1 MRSTFAV
8 ALLSL
13 SLAFPGLASAADW
26 TIDGS
31 HTAVDFKVRHM
42 MVSWVRGS
50 FRKVSGSVQLD
61 HSNLSAS
68 SAQITIEASS
78 VDTGNAKRDK
88 HLCDADF
95 FDVEKHPTIT
105 FKSSSVRKA
114 GSDSFEFVGELTML
128 GTTREIV
135 MLVSDVAA
143 PIQTS
148 RGGTK
153 TGASARFEIKRSD
166 FGMQYSRLMEA
177 GGLVVGDVVKLSIDV
192 ELNGAG
198 K

>member
-26 TIDGS
+26 TIDGA

-61 HSNLSAS
+61 HSDLSAS
-68 SAQITIEASS
+68 SVQVTIDASS

-88 HLCDADF
+88 HLRDTDF
-95 FDVEKHPTIT
+95 FDVAKYPSIT
-105 FKSSSVRKA
+105 FKSSSVRKV
-114 GSDSFEFVGELTML
+114 GGDSFEFVGDLTML
-128 GTTREIV
+128 GTTREVV
-135 MLVSDVAA
+135 MLVTEVAA

-153 TGASARFEIKRSD
+153 TGASASFEIKRSD

-177 GGLVVGDVVKLSIDV
+177 GGLVVGDIVKLSIDV